1 MECKKQ
7 NWKIFIFQWDIFRI
21 HRDKTPIG
29 FTWRRGKVKPHW
41 QRFLTPQPNP
51 FHSCIWI
58 PPHFIGL
65 LQKIR
70 VIVYNYNIVK
80 FTNES
85 SSFENKSLINTFES
99 ILKVEISILF
109 FLYIFFQHDS
119 TLKLL
124 KLFKWIFQC
133 YLFL

>member
-1 MECKKQ
+1 MQKSELMNLHVSMRYLQ
-7 NWKIFIFQWDIFRI
+7 NRKRQNSYKI
-21 HRDKTPIG
+21 
-29 FTWRRGKVKPHW
+29 TWRRGKVKPHW